1 MYNNKNKCIH
11 LLHKTI
17 NLQVTLVISY
27 ITRIITTE
35 KYAQSIRFT
44 NRHQTSLLIFSAT
57 ESLISHFFVVTQKV
71 F

>member
-1 MYNNKNKCIH
+1 MYNNKNKCIQ

-17 NLQVTLVISY
+17 NRQVTLVISY

-44 NRHQTSLLIFSAT
+44 NRHQTSLLSAT